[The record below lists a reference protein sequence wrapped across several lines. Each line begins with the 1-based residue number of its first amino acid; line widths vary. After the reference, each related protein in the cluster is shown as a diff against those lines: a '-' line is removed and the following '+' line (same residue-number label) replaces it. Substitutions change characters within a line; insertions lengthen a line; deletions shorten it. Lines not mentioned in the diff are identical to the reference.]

1 MHRLIDIAEW
11 LLMAAGIVIILG
23 LVVYA
28 ALAWRLTHPPGD

>member
-11 LLMAAGIVIILG
+11 LLTAAGTVIILG

-28 ALAWRLTHPPGD
+28 ALAWRLKHPPGD